1 MKCPYRKE
9 VIHYPEQT
17 IGYVKEYAR
26 DIEEFADCYEK
37 ECPFYMT
44 IANGRYYCAMAS
56 SEVKNV

>member
-9 VIHYPEQT
+9 ITHYSERES
-17 IGYVKEYAR
+17 GYVIYPAK
-26 DIEEFADCYEK
+26 DVEEFADCYEK